1 MDLGFHINGTSGT
14 NQGGRLAQEDR
25 VLLIEHPRY
34 QGCVLGIVADGMGGT
49 TGGRN
54 ASDQVIFTANQ
65 LFERFA
71 PHLDDAAGFLRQI
84 AMEAH
89 RIIRL
94 VALTSELKPHS
105 TIAAFLMTPQ
115 ASCHWIHAGDSRIY
129 QFRGGRIALKTAD
142 HSRVQAMVARGE
154 LNREEVAT
162 HPESNVLTSCLGT
175 EIDPMLEEQT
185 IDKLAVGDS
194 LLVCSDGLWHYLR
207 DDELCSIAQSLPPNE
222 ACRLLIEIACR
233 RSHGRGDNVSV
244 ILVNLGPQA
253 APRKRE
259 TRTTPQKT
267 IYGGLAA

>member
-1 MDLGFHINGTSGT
+1 MDLGFHINGASGT

-34 QGCVLGIVADGMGGT
+34 QGCVLGIVADGMGGM

-54 ASDQVIFTANQ
+54 ASDQVIFTASQ

-94 VALTSELKPHS
+94 VAFTSELKPHS
-105 TIAAFLMTPQ
+105 TIAAFLMTPR

-129 QFRGGRIALKTAD
+129 QFRGGRIALKTTD
-142 HSRVQAMVARGE
+142 HSQVQALVARGE
-154 LNREEVAT
+154 LTREEIT
-162 HPESNVLTSCLGT
+162 LHPDSNVLTSCLGT
-175 EIDPMLEEQT
+175 DIDPVLEEQT
-185 IDKLAVGDS
+185 IDKLTVGDS

-207 DDELCSIAQSLPPNE
+207 DEELCSIAQSLPPNE
-222 ACRLLIEIACR
+222 ACRLLIEIAGR
-233 RSHGRGDNVSV
+233 RGHGRGDNISV
-244 ILVNLGPQA
+244 ILVSLGPQA
-253 APRKRE
+253 APPKRQ
-259 TRTTPQKT
+259 RSTTPQNT